1 MELLV
6 TYDVTTVTPEGKRR
20 LRRVAKL
27 CEGYGMRVQ
36 KSVFEIVCSDKE
48 LLTLMDALQDIINDT
63 EDSIRIYRV
72 PRGSFTSVRTLGVAR
87 HLPHDDALVL

>member
-48 LLTLMDALQDIINDT
+48 LLTLIDALQDIIDDT

-87 HLPHDDALVL
+87 RLPHDDALVL

>member
-6 TYDVTTVTPEGKRR
+6 TYDVTTVSPEGKRR
-20 LRRVAKL
+20 LRQVAKL

-36 KSVFEIVCSDKE
+36 KSVFEIVCSQQE
-48 LLTLMDALQDIINDT
+48 LLTLIDGFENIIDDT

-87 HLPHDDALVL
+87 RLPHDDALIM

>member
-6 TYDVTTVTPEGKRR
+6 TYDVTTVSPEGKRR

-36 KSVFEIVCSDKE
+36 KSVFEIVCSQQD
-48 LLTLMDALQDIINDT
+48 LLTLIDGLENIIDDA

-87 HLPHDDALVL
+87 HLPHDDALIM